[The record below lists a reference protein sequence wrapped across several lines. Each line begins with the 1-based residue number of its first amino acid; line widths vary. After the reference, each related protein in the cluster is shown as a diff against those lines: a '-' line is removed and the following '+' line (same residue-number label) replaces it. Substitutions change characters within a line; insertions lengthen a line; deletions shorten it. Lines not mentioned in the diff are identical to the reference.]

1 MDWILFIIFKFFKPS
16 FWKLKKTSSF
26 ITWLQ
31 MFSQQIHLLNRQYV
45 LSAGTLIPLGKLPDA
60 LLFGSHLQGLHF
72 GLNKISVFCIVIWLS
87 QIHLLF
93 KVMILKEKL
102 VSLSGQS
109 IEVLHEVG
117 LVLLKIF
124 YFHLLPLH
132 LALYKAGRMVARLT
146 SFDKLMNVHQNLLFV
161 LQRIMDVSTLHANLV
176 KVREHICARPIGVE
190 SGLMVLNG

>member
-1 MDWILFIIFKFFKPS
+1 
-16 FWKLKKTSSF
+16 
-26 ITWLQ
+26 
-31 MFSQQIHLLNRQYV
+31 
-45 LSAGTLIPLGKLPDA
+45 
-60 LLFGSHLQGLHF
+60 
-72 GLNKISVFCIVIWLS
+72 
-87 QIHLLF
+87 
-93 KVMILKEKL
+93 MILKEKL

-109 IEVLHEVG
+109 IIVLHEIG

-146 SFDKLMNVHQNLLFV
+146 SLDKLMNVYQNLLFV